1 MIYLLMILMVIVAAF
16 LIRNIL
22 IMIFS
27 MENYNIHKKRLN
39 QLKFEEHEEKED
51 DLAGF
56 VDKVTKPI
64 IKHVFSRFT
73 PKNLEA
79 LEKDLKMSQW
89 DKYFTPLQFR
99 ALSLLLKVISV
110 VVVILLWKKAA
121 FLAIIWGAILFIG
134 IDVLHYNAK
143 KNRAERLMTDF
154 PDFMRVMESFLSA
167 GLPFTKAVE
176 ESIKYVGPDWQPILK
191 KFVVK
196 ADVKSVTEA
205 LDGLRDD
212 VDLIAVREFVAM
224 VRLTIEQGGEA
235 KESFSRQADKIRE
248 MQQDAIAIKIGKRET
263 MGVLLTFPLLLA
275 VIAVMGLPVV
285 GAMMDF
291 TAIQ

>member
-1 MIYLLMILMVIVAAF
+1 
-16 LIRNIL
+16 
-22 IMIFS
+22 
-27 MENYNIHKKRLN
+27 
-39 QLKFEEHEEKED
+39 
-51 DLAGF
+51 
-56 VDKVTKPI
+56 
-64 IKHVFSRFT
+64 
-73 PKNLEA
+73 
-79 LEKDLKMSQW
+79 
-89 DKYFTPLQFR
+89 
-99 ALSLLLKVISV
+99 
-110 VVVILLWKKAA
+110 
-121 FLAIIWGAILFIG
+121 
-134 IDVLHYNAK
+134 
-143 KNRAERLMTDF
+143 MTDF

-191 KFVVK
+191 KFVVE